1 VSVTPAIG
9 ARTVAGA
16 MFTRPIEKWV
26 GNKLITSGLYS
37 V

>member
-9 ARTVAGA
+9 AKTVAGA
-16 MFTRPIEKWV
+16 MFTGPMEKWV
-26 GNKLITSGLYS
+26 GNKLITRGFYP